1 MEVVILTAFSST
13 FLKEQI
19 DSYHST
25 GWRMDGDVVVTYLGE
40 EDGERLVQYTQKMV
54 RGKYDQP

>member
-25 GWRMDGDVVVTYLGE
+25 GWRMDGDVVVTYCGREVEGDLI
-40 EDGERLVQYTQKMV
+40 VMYAQKMV
-54 RGKYDQP
+54 RGNY